1 MTVKKNIFVLIAI
14 FMLPV
19 WAGAAPVL
27 TEYQPDPTDDL
38 TPTLEWQAVSGAT
51 NYKVQIDDQ
60 SSFPS
65 PSENETS
72 NTSYTPSSDLPE
84 GDVYWKVSSDLDDVF
99 SEYDH
104 FVISVGDTAILSVTP
119 SEPQNIPA
127 TSGTKTFTVEK
138 TGSGT
143 MNWTASVTSEDSW
156 LSITSENSGTDSGI
170 ITVSYEANPDD
181 QERPGSVTVTA
192 SGATGSPKSVDLIQ
206 AAGGS
211 DAPVLSVSPTSRIV
225 SGLSS
230 TTTFTVSNTGT
241 GTMNWTASA
250 NDSWL
255 SIASGASGTDTG
267 TITVSYE
274 ENSGDA
280 ERTGTLTVSASGA
293 TPTFKII
300 SVKQSVVSDN
310 EPVLSVT
317 PASQD
322 VFKAG
327 GTTTFTVSNDGTGT
341 MNWTALATD
350 SWLTIASGASGT
362 DTGTITVSYEE
373 NPGDAERTGTLTV
386 SAPGATPSFK
396 IVSVKQS
403 AVSGGEPVLSVTP
416 PSLSALE
423 TSGTKTFT
431 VENTGTGT
439 MEWTA
444 SATEDWLTIDSGDES
459 GTLESGESGTIT
471 VNYKANSGIART
483 GSFSVSAPGATP
495 GFQIIAVSQAAG
507 TGGPVLSV
515 EPPSQDASESVG
527 TVSFTVK
534 NEGSDTMIWAASKDK
549 PWLTIDSGETGTLE
563 SGESGTITVSYE
575 ANSGEE
581 RTCGIT
587 VIAEGAGNSPAIVT
601 VIQAGPVGNPIL
613 LVTPTLQDASKDAGT
628 TTFAVKND
636 GTGVLNWT
644 AEPSDAPWLTILSGD
659 SGTVESG
666 DSGTIIASYDA
677 NPGSERVG
685 TVKVT
690 DSGDAENPQ
699 YVAVKQ
705 AAADMPSLSV
715 TPDSQDVSKESG
727 TTTFIIEIPG
737 YVSWNAST
745 SYDWLTILSGT
756 SGSGSDTILVSY
768 GINPGNEERTGKI
781 TVTASGVTGSP
792 KEVQIKQ
799 SGLASG
805 TLILSVTPDSR
816 DVLKESGST
825 TFSVEKTGTGT
836 MSWNASTTDSWLTI
850 TSGAGTNSG
859 TITVSYNANSGIG
872 RDGTITVTSAEASN
886 SPQTGR
892 VIQESGIVNHDP
904 TDITLSSTDVAENQ
918 PADIKVGSFS
928 TTDADSGDT
937 HTYSLVSGAGASDN
951 ASFRISGTDLRTE
964 ERFVYSVKS
973 SYSIRVETYD
983 GNGGTYQKA
992 FTISVTDGNDDPTDI
1007 TLSADSVAENE
1018 SVGTEVGTFTTTDPD
1033 VGDTHTY
1040 TLLTSDN
1047 GAFSVVGGVLR
1058 TQRIFDYE
1066 TKSDYTIRVKTDDGS
1081 GGVYEKD
1088 FFISVSNINDN
1099 PTDITLDHSIVS
1111 EGLPF
1116 GTVVGAFTTTDQ
1128 DIGDIHTYDLAAGAG
1143 GDDNNSFFIEYS
1155 TLKTNEEFSYE
1166 EKHSYTIRVRTTD
1179 SESEFYD
1186 KQFTITVTA
1195 APTASFIPKDGA
1207 KNVGIN
1213 ENISITFSKP
1223 VRLTDDSAIT
1233 SANADGL
1240 IIFRKDDANGD
1251 NVPFDATINGGKT
1264 AITIYPD
1271 FDFESNQTYYVAIG
1285 ATVEDDQNNAISPT
1299 SVTFTSEDTEPPTVT
1314 FSPSD
1319 GAEDVAAGAYVKVI
1333 FSEPVRLEGG
1343 REITN
1348 TNADSLITLKK
1359 EGSGGTDVSFDATID
1374 TRKKEI
1380 TIRPTSDF
1388 ESSQIYYV
1396 AIGPDVE
1403 DDSAN
1408 LLEAGAS
1415 ATFTAVAIF
1424 SDISASLTG
1433 IARRSSVAWGDYD
1446 KDGDLDIL
1454 LSGYDYEES
1463 ESITKIFDNLGGNG
1477 KFENSRA
1484 GLTGVSFGSATW
1496 GDYDE
1501 DGYLDILLTGQ
1512 NYVQSKSIAT
1522 VWQNNSGEIFSD
1534 IEAGLPGVIHS
1545 SAAWGDYDGDGD
1557 LDILLAGGYDDG
1569 GDIPKAIAKVYRNDN
1584 GVFTDIYAD
1593 LTGVYYG
1600 SAMWGD
1606 YDNDGDLDILLA
1618 GHDGGIKSS
1627 KVYRNDNGEFSD
1639 IEAGL
1644 IGISSGCAI
1653 WGDYDN
1659 DDDLDILLTGYDK
1672 DMNKI
1677 SKVYRND
1684 SGKFTDIRAALSE
1697 VYNSAAAWGDY
1708 DNDNDLD
1715 ILLTGDDGADKIS
1728 EVYRNDNGKFTAVN
1742 AGLAGVSNGGVAW
1755 GDYDNDGYPD
1765 ILLTGEDGVGRISK
1779 IYRNNLGNS
1788 DSGGDEL
1795 RNAIM
1800 ALKILAGISVE
1811 YYEDINGNN
1820 MIGMEEAIY
1829 NLRRAAN
1836 ME

>member
-386 SAPGATPSFK
+386 SASGA
-396 IVSVKQS
+396 
-403 AVSGGEPVLSVTP
+403 
-416 PSLSALE
+416 
-423 TSGTKTFT
+423 
-431 VENTGTGT
+431 TGT

-601 VIQAGPVGNPIL
+601 VI

-628 TTFAVKND
+628 TTFAH
-636 GTGVLNWT
+636 
-644 AEPSDAPWLTILSGD
+644 
-659 SGTVESG
+659 
-666 DSGTIIASYDA
+666 
-677 NPGSERVG
+677 
-685 TVKVT
+685 
-690 DSGDAENPQ
+690 
-699 YVAVKQ
+699 
-705 AAADMPSLSV
+705 
-715 TPDSQDVSKESG
+715 
-727 TTTFIIEIPG
+727 
-737 YVSWNAST
+737 
-745 SYDWLTILSGT
+745 
-756 SGSGSDTILVSY
+756 
-768 GINPGNEERTGKI
+768 
-781 TVTASGVTGSP
+781 
-792 KEVQIKQ
+792 
-799 SGLASG
+799 
-805 TLILSVTPDSR
+805 
-816 DVLKESGST
+816 
-825 TFSVEKTGTGT
+825 
-836 MSWNASTTDSWLTI
+836 
-850 TSGAGTNSG
+850 
-859 TITVSYNANSGIG
+859 
-872 RDGTITVTSAEASN
+872 
-886 SPQTGR
+886 QT
-892 VIQESGIVNHDP
+892 
-904 TDITLSSTDVAENQ
+904 
-918 PADIKVGSFS
+918 
-928 TTDADSGDT
+928 
-937 HTYSLVSGAGASDN
+937 
-951 ASFRISGTDLRTE
+951 
-964 ERFVYSVKS
+964 
-973 SYSIRVETYD
+973 
-983 GNGGTYQKA
+983 
-992 FTISVTDGNDDPTDI
+992 
-1007 TLSADSVAENE
+1007 
-1018 SVGTEVGTFTTTDPD
+1018 
-1033 VGDTHTY
+1033 
-1040 TLLTSDN
+1040 
-1047 GAFSVVGGVLR
+1047 
-1058 TQRIFDYE
+1058 
-1066 TKSDYTIRVKTDDGS
+1066 
-1081 GGVYEKD
+1081 
-1088 FFISVSNINDN
+1088 
-1099 PTDITLDHSIVS
+1099 
-1111 EGLPF
+1111 
-1116 GTVVGAFTTTDQ
+1116 
-1128 DIGDIHTYDLAAGAG
+1128 
-1143 GDDNNSFFIEYS
+1143 
-1155 TLKTNEEFSYE
+1155 
-1166 EKHSYTIRVRTTD
+1166 
-1179 SESEFYD
+1179 
-1186 KQFTITVTA
+1186 
-1195 APTASFIPKDGA
+1195 
-1207 KNVGIN
+1207 
-1213 ENISITFSKP
+1213 
-1223 VRLTDDSAIT
+1223 
-1233 SANADGL
+1233 
-1240 IIFRKDDANGD
+1240 
-1251 NVPFDATINGGKT
+1251 
-1264 AITIYPD
+1264 
-1271 FDFESNQTYYVAIG
+1271 
-1285 ATVEDDQNNAISPT
+1285 
-1299 SVTFTSEDTEPPTVT
+1299 
-1314 FSPSD
+1314 
-1319 GAEDVAAGAYVKVI
+1319 
-1333 FSEPVRLEGG
+1333 
-1343 REITN
+1343 
-1348 TNADSLITLKK
+1348 
-1359 EGSGGTDVSFDATID
+1359 
-1374 TRKKEI
+1374 
-1380 TIRPTSDF
+1380 
-1388 ESSQIYYV
+1388 
-1396 AIGPDVE
+1396 
-1403 DDSAN
+1403 
-1408 LLEAGAS
+1408 
-1415 ATFTAVAIF
+1415 
-1424 SDISASLTG
+1424 
-1433 IARRSSVAWGDYD
+1433 
-1446 KDGDLDIL
+1446 
-1454 LSGYDYEES
+1454 
-1463 ESITKIFDNLGGNG
+1463 
-1477 KFENSRA
+1477 
-1484 GLTGVSFGSATW
+1484 
-1496 GDYDE
+1496 
-1501 DGYLDILLTGQ
+1501 
-1512 NYVQSKSIAT
+1512 
-1522 VWQNNSGEIFSD
+1522 
-1534 IEAGLPGVIHS
+1534 LPG
-1545 SAAWGDYDGDGD
+1545 
-1557 LDILLAGGYDDG
+1557 
-1569 GDIPKAIAKVYRNDN
+1569 
-1584 GVFTDIYAD
+1584 
-1593 LTGVYYG
+1593 
-1600 SAMWGD
+1600 
-1606 YDNDGDLDILLA
+1606 
-1618 GHDGGIKSS
+1618 
-1627 KVYRNDNGEFSD
+1627 
-1639 IEAGL
+1639 
-1644 IGISSGCAI
+1644 
-1653 WGDYDN
+1653 
-1659 DDDLDILLTGYDK
+1659 
-1672 DMNKI
+1672 
-1677 SKVYRND
+1677 
-1684 SGKFTDIRAALSE
+1684 
-1697 VYNSAAAWGDY
+1697 
-1708 DNDNDLD
+1708 
-1715 ILLTGDDGADKIS
+1715 
-1728 EVYRNDNGKFTAVN
+1728 
-1742 AGLAGVSNGGVAW
+1742 
-1755 GDYDNDGYPD
+1755 
-1765 ILLTGEDGVGRISK
+1765 
-1779 IYRNNLGNS
+1779 
-1788 DSGGDEL
+1788 
-1795 RNAIM
+1795 
-1800 ALKILAGISVE
+1800 
-1811 YYEDINGNN
+1811 
-1820 MIGMEEAIY
+1820 
-1829 NLRRAAN
+1829 
-1836 ME
+1836 